1 MLESYVRGV
10 LCTKG
15 VKSSLCLELLQC
27 QNVRPSN
34 NDPILQQLPVLA
46 RPPEFRPAV
55 FRENLF
61 LPVRI
66 WASPHF
72 VPVMSSEKFKPSI
85 PAEASAASP
94 EQVPEWL
101 SNRLRRMFTE
111 VMDEPVPD
119 EFKKLLKQLEEKER
133 GA

>member
-15 VKSSLCLELLQC
+15 VKSSLGLELLQC

-34 NDPILQQLPVLA
+34 NDPILQHLPVPIRSPDL
-46 RPPEFRPAV
+46 RPAV
-55 FRENLF
+55 PRGNLF
-61 LPVRI
+61 TTRPNMGINALR
-66 WASPHF
+66 
-72 VPVMSSEKFKPSI
+72 PVMSSEKFKPNI